1 MNQEIRNLAPKAL
14 WNRFADICN
23 IAHPS
28 KHEAAILDYLKAFA
42 KEHNLELEQDSI
54 NNIVIRK
61 KATQGMESRPTI
73 ILQAHVDM
81 VPQKN
86 SDKVFDFAKDP
97 ISTMIEGEWV
107 TADGTTLGAD
117 NGIGCS
123 AMLAVLE
130 SKDIAHPAIEALFT
144 IDEETGLTGANGL
157 SGDLLKGQILI
168 NLDSED
174 EGELYV
180 GCAGAVNNTVAMTYK
195 QEAAPTSGMKAY
207 QISLMGLKG
216 GHSGMEIILQR
227 GNANKIV
234 LRFLR
239 ENLEPMGLR
248 LASMDG
254 GGLRNAIPREAKAV
268 VMVKES
274 QAKAFEAAAALYQEQ
289 IVKYYSAVENAI
301 KFKVTPMEAP
311 SQVLTMEDQVRIINA
326 LTAAPNGILR
336 MSDSMK
342 GLVETST
349 NMSRVAVADGKVE
362 VLFMTRCMVNYGK
375 RELDAMIRSSFE
387 LAGGVVTEANDY
399 DGWAPNMASPV
410 LATMLKG
417 YQTLYGRTPEVK
429 AIHAGLECGIIGS
442 KYPELDMISIG
453 PTIRFPH
460 SPDEKVNIESVAKFY
475 EFLLYTLKTI

>member
-1 MNQEIRNLAPKAL
+1 MNKEIRNLAPKAL

-28 KHEAAILDYLKAFA
+28 KHEAAMLDYLKAFA
-42 KEHNLELEQDSI
+42 KEHNLELDQDATT
-54 NNIVIRK
+54 NIVIRK
-61 KATQGMESRPTI
+61 KATEGMESRPAI
-73 ILQAHVDM
+73 ILQAHIDM

-86 SDKVFDFAKDP
+86 SDKVFDFEKDP
-97 ISTMIEGEWV
+97 ISTLIEGEWV

-117 NGIGCS
+117 NGIGCA

-157 SGDLLKGQILI
+157 SGEMLKGQILI

-195 QEAAPTSGMKAY
+195 EEAAPAGMKAY
-207 QISLMGLKG
+207 EISLMGLKG

-234 LRFLR
+234 VRFLR
-239 ENLEPMGLR
+239 ENQALMGLR

-268 VMVKES
+268 VLVKES
-274 QAKAFEAAAALYQEQ
+274 DAKAFEAAAAVYQDQ
-289 IVKYYSAVENAI
+289 IVKYYSAVETAI
-301 KFKVTPMEAP
+301 KFKVTPASMP
-311 SQVLTMEDQVRIINA
+311 SKVLSADDQVRIINA
-326 LTAAPNGILR
+326 LTAAPNGIMR
-336 MSDSMK
+336 MSDAMK

-375 RELDAMIRSSFE
+375 RELDSMIRSVFE
-387 LAGGVVTEANDY
+387 LAGGVVTDTNDY

-442 KYPELDMISIG
+442 KYPDLDMISIG

-460 SPDEKVNIESVAKFY
+460 SPDEKVNVESVAKFY

>member
-1 MNQEIRNLAPKAL
+1 
-14 WNRFADICN
+14 
-23 IAHPS
+23 
-28 KHEAAILDYLKAFA
+28 
-42 KEHNLELEQDSI
+42 
-54 NNIVIRK
+54 
-61 KATQGMESRPTI
+61 
-73 ILQAHVDM
+73 
-81 VPQKN
+81 
-86 SDKVFDFAKDP
+86 
-97 ISTMIEGEWV
+97 
-107 TADGTTLGAD
+107 
-117 NGIGCS
+117 
-123 AMLAVLE
+123 
-130 SKDIAHPAIEALFT
+130 
-144 IDEETGLTGANGL
+144 
-157 SGDLLKGQILI
+157 
-168 NLDSED
+168 
-174 EGELYV
+174 
-180 GCAGAVNNTVAMTYK
+180 
-195 QEAAPTSGMKAY
+195 
-207 QISLMGLKG
+207 
-216 GHSGMEIILQR
+216 MEIILQR

>member
-28 KHEAAILDYLKAFA
+28 KHEAAVLDYLKAFA
-42 KEHNLELEQDSI
+42 KQHNLEFAQDSTT
-54 NNIVIRK
+54 NIVIRK
-61 KATQGMESRPTI
+61 RATGGMESRPTI

-86 SDKVFDFAKDP
+86 SDKAFDFEKDP
-97 ISTMIEGEWV
+97 ISTLIEGEWV

-117 NGIGCS
+117 NGIGCA

-130 SKDIAHPAIEALFT
+130 SKEIAHPAIEALFT

-157 SGDLLKGQILI
+157 PSDLLKGQILI

-180 GCAGAVNNTVAMTYK
+180 GCAGAVNNTVAMSYK
-195 QEAAPTSGMKAY
+195 QEAAPAGMQGY
-207 QISLMGLKG
+207 EISLLGLKG

-227 GNANKIV
+227 GNANKLV
-234 LRFLR
+234 VRFLR
-239 ENLEPMGLR
+239 ESASVMELR

-254 GGLRNAIPREAKAV
+254 GGLRNAIPREAKAL
-268 VMVKES
+268 VMVK
-274 QAKAFEAAAALYQEQ
+274 QGDAKAFQAAAVAFNNQ
-289 IVKYYSAVENAI
+289 IIKEYSAVENAI
-301 KFKVTPMEAP
+301 KFMVTPVQAP
-311 SQVLTMEDQVRIINA
+311 AKVLTVADQVRILNA

-349 NMSRVAVADGKVE
+349 NMSKVLVEDGKVE

-375 RELDAMIRSSFE
+375 RELSAMIRSVFE
-387 LAGGVVTEANDY
+387 LAGGVVTETNDY

-417 YQTLYGRTPEVK
+417 YETLYGRKPDVK
-429 AIHAGLECGIIGS
+429 AIHAGLECGIIGAR
-442 KYPELDMISIG
+442 YPKLDMISVG

>member
-1 MNQEIRNLAPKAL
+1 MNKEIRNLAPKAL

-28 KHEAAILDYLKAFA
+28 KHEAAILDYLKSFA
-42 KEHNLELEQDSI
+42 KDHSLDCEQDTTG
-54 NNIVIRK
+54 NIVIRK
-61 KATQGMESRPTI
+61 MASKGMESRPGI

-86 SDKVFDFAKDP
+86 SDKVFDFEKDP
-97 ISTMIEGEWV
+97 ISTLIEGEWV

-117 NGIGCS
+117 NGVGCA

-130 SKDIAHPAIEALFT
+130 STEIAHPAIEALFT
-144 IDEETGLTGANGL
+144 IDEETGLTGANGI
-157 SGDLLKGQILI
+157 DKTMLKGQILI

-180 GCAGAVNNTVAMTYK
+180 GCAGAVNNTVAMSYK
-195 QEAAPTSGMKAY
+195 QQAAPAGMKAY

-216 GHSGMEIILQR
+216 GHSGMEIVLQR
-227 GNANKIV
+227 GNTNKLMV
-234 LRFLR
+234 RFLR
-239 ENLEPMGLR
+239 ENQALMGLR
-248 LASMDG
+248 LSSMDG
-254 GGLRNAIPREAKAV
+254 GGLRNAIPREAKAL
-268 VMVKES
+268 VMVE
-274 QAKAFEAAAALYQEQ
+274 QDRAAAFEAAAAAFNSQ
-289 IVKYYSAVENAI
+289 IIKEYSAVETAI
-301 KFKVTPMEAP
+301 KFGVASVAAP
-311 SQVLTMEDQVRIINA
+311 SQVLVLEDQTRILNA

-349 NMSRVAVADGKVE
+349 NMSRVAVDQGRVE

-375 RELDAMIRSSFE
+375 RELSSMIRSVFE
-387 LAGGVVTEANDY
+387 LAGGVVTETNDY

-417 YQTLYGRTPEVK
+417 YNTLYGRTPEVK
-429 AIHAGLECGIIGS
+429 AIHAGLECGIIGA
-442 KYPELDMISIG
+442 KYPKLDMISVG

-460 SPDEKVNIESVAKFY
+460 SPDEKVNVESVAKFY
-475 EFLLYTLKTI
+475 EFLLYTLKNI